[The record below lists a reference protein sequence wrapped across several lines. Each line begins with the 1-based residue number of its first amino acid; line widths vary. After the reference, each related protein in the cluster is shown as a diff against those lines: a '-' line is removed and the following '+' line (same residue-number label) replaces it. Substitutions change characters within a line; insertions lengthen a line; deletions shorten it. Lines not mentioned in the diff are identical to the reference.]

1 MRDDVLPR
9 TGEAVALL
17 EAASA
22 LEDLDPE
29 MEWVLEEMT
38 RARSLLRRQEWPD
51 AVQR

>member
-9 TGEAVALL
+9 AGEAVALL

-22 LEDLDPE
+22 LGGLERD
-29 MEWVLEEMT
+29 MEWVVEEMT
-38 RARSLLRRQEWPD
+38 HALLLLRRQEWPD